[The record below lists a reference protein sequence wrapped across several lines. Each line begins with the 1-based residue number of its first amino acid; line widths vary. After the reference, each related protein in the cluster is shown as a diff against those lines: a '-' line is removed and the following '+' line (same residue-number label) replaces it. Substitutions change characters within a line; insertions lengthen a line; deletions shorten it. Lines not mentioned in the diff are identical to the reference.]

1 MGSGMSIDL
10 FSLPNAHKGKYPN
23 ANRDSGGQVNPMSQE
38 RLLGGGKQGRASV
51 NRSPDSG
58 GIHSLIGAIDTSR
71 LIRYCS
77 GCPKRAFL
85 FPIPYG
91 NLRKKDA

>member
-38 RLLGGGKQGRASV
+38 RLHGGGQPGRASV
-51 NRSPDSG
+51 TGSPDSG
-58 GIHSLIGAIDTSR
+58 GMQSLIGAIDTV
-71 LIRYCS
+71 LLPRY
-77 GCPKRAFL
+77 
-85 FPIPYG
+85 FPG
-91 NLRKKDA
+91 

>member
-38 RLLGGGKQGRASV
+38 RRHGGGTPGRASV
-51 NRSPDSG
+51 TYSPDRG
-58 GIHSLIGAIDTSR
+58 CMHSLLGVIDTA
-71 LIRYCS
+71 LPLQYFS
-77 GCPKRAFL
+77 G
-85 FPIPYG
+85 
-91 NLRKKDA
+91 

>member
-38 RLLGGGKQGRASV
+38 RIHGGGTPGRASV
-51 NRSPDSG
+51 TCSPDSG
-58 GIHSLIGAIDTSR
+58 GIHALKPLIGVIDTSLR
-71 LIRYCS
+71 TGPYCV
-77 GCPKRAFL
+77 
-85 FPIPYG
+85 PIA
-91 NLRKKDA
+91 LR

>member
-38 RLLGGGKQGRASV
+38 RRHGGGKPDPQPQ
-51 NRSPDSG
+51 RS
-58 GIHSLIGAIDTSR
+58 I
-71 LIRYCS
+71 
-77 GCPKRAFL
+77 
-85 FPIPYG
+85 
-91 NLRKKDA
+91 